1 VPLSKSSLRL
11 IACLEWL
18 LVLPAGVFL
27 TAAVLR
33 SLQPAQYEPAR
44 TSWIIVDW
52 TVRNVSRSGAGVLF
66 LALPALV
73 ALVGA
78 ATLLRAWAENE
89 ALRLDATAAAAAFWR
104 HRVIVLLGAASVL
117 ALAIV
122 ALVVGH
128 SVADLPR

>member
-1 VPLSKSSLRL
+1 MAISKSSLRL
-11 IACLEWL
+11 LACLEWL
-18 LVLPAGVFL
+18 MVLPASVFL

-33 SLQPAQYEPAR
+33 LLQPREYEPAR
-44 TSWIIVDW
+44 TSWLIVDW

-73 ALVGA
+73 ALIGA
-78 ATLLRAWAENE
+78 ATLLRAWGENE
-89 ALRLDATAAAAAFWR
+89 TLRLDATAAVAALWR
-104 HRVIVLLGAASVL
+104 HRLIVLLGAGAAL
-117 ALAIV
+117 ALAII